1 MYIAHLDYATATKNN
16 LEASFYEYLRAI
28 DRTLIDND
36 KINDYQQMILDKY
49 DELCKEFSRC
59 KPIEKHFSSDF
70 LGNGDFQLFGSN
82 ATFTL
87 LKSK

>member
-1 MYIAHLDYATATKNN
+1 MYIAHLDYATAPKNN

-36 KINDYQQMILDKY
+36 RINDYQQIILDKY
-49 DELCKEFSRC
+49 DELCKKFPRC
-59 KPIEKHFSSDF
+59 KPIKKQFGSGYKEK
-70 LGNGDFQLFGSN
+70 GDKILYGSN